1 MEKMFGTTR
10 ANIFLFRTIKRPTM
24 RLFIPLKINVSGM
37 SVVQT
42 TEISLNLYPIQRMK
56 QCIVHKHDVPRAVR
70 KRSVF
75 QLKIP
80 AWKSERHT
88 AVGVAKLAT
97 TERPAKSPF
106 HKDVHCFKL
115 RCTIAF
121 VGLFEHSL
129 SYEAQ

>member
-1 MEKMFGTTR
+1 
-10 ANIFLFRTIKRPTM
+10 
-24 RLFIPLKINVSGM
+24 M

-56 QCIVHKHDVPRAVR
+56 QCILHKHNVPRAVR

-75 QLKIP
+75 QLKIS
-80 AWKSERHT
+80 AWKIGRHT

-106 HKDVHCFKL
+106 QKDVYCFKL

-121 VGLFEHSL
+121 VGLFERSL
-129 SYEAQ
+129 RHEA